1 MADEKI
7 EKGDEGK
14 SYALFLSRRYVI
26 RQFTSVSHIGLLAR
40 LECALLLSLYTKY
53 SGNHRRLTSYLPTVS
68 WQWSGGRPSGT
79 VAEVKEHGE
88 VTIQSKRGNT
98 IKKSAE
104 PGNPAVHI
112 TRPGNDVAKRASE
125 LEVEEKHAEAG
136 ADGDDK
142 GEEVEEGPKTGE
154 KHERD
159 EDGEGEGEGEKEDEA
174 ATKKQKTAK
183 KDTGVKKKGRPAKKV
198 AKKDEKA
205 NEGEEKKD
213 DAPKKKGPGRPKKG
227 ETKAGEKKE
236 KNSKPVANGNGIG
249 SRTRSKKT

>member
-1 MADEKI
+1 MADEQI
-7 EKGDEGK
+7 EKGDE
-14 SYALFLSRRYVI
+14 
-26 RQFTSVSHIGLLAR
+26 
-40 LECALLLSLYTKY
+40 
-53 SGNHRRLTSYLPTVS
+53 VS

-79 VAEVKEHGE
+79 VAEVKKHGD

-98 IKKSAE
+98 IKKHAE
-104 PGNPAVHI
+104 PGDPAVHI
-112 TRPGNDVAKRASE
+112 SRPGNDVVKKASE
-125 LEVEEKHAEAG
+125 LEVEEKHATGG
-136 ADGDDK
+136 ADGDD
-142 GEEVEEGPKTGE
+142 EVEEAQGGTKAGE

-159 EDGEGEGEGEKEDEA
+159 EDVEGEGEVENDHES

-198 AKKDEKA
+198 AKKDEEAKD
-205 NEGEEKKD
+205 GEEKKD

-236 KNSKPVANGNGIG
+236 KTTKPVANGDGIG